1 MSGHDRAAVAGL
13 ALLGV
18 LIAALLVAFA
28 AGACPSDTPAR
39 PCPEAGTNRMAV
51 VGLASASAVLV
62 VTPFALLAEFV
73 ARRRILYRGAW
84 PRAARRGLLVGV
96 TLAALAGLRIGA
108 ALSVP
113 GAIFV
118 VIIALVVE
126 WFAIRRLDRP

>member
-1 MSGHDRAAVAGL
+1 
-13 ALLGV
+13 
-18 LIAALLVAFA
+18 
-28 AGACPSDTPAR
+28 
-39 PCPEAGTNRMAV
+39 
-51 VGLASASAVLV
+51 
-62 VTPFALLAEFV
+62 V